1 MARLSR
7 RAFIKTS
14 VHTAGCLTL
23 PSLVPATVLGQ
34 NAPSAKINV
43 GIIGTGR
50 QSFHV
55 NMPQFLNLPDVRIV
69 AVCDVD
75 QWRLN
80 NAKQKV
86 DTFYG
91 NSACQ
96 TYTDYHEVIARK
108 DVDAVMISTADHWH
122 VFMSLDAIRA
132 GKHVS
137 CEKPLTL
144 SIQEGRILA
153 DTAKRY
159 GIVFRTDSECRSA
172 AHMRRSVEYV
182 LNGRIG
188 ELQRIKSGAPA
199 GDVAGGDPTPTPIPL
214 ELDYERWTGPALKR
228 PYCVDRVHASKQYNR
243 PGWMRCR
250 ETCEG
255 MITNWGTH
263 LNDIVQWANGTE
275 RTGPVE
281 VEATGT
287 YPDKGLWAV
296 LLDFNV
302 KYKYAN
308 GVELAYHIDKPYV
321 RFEGTDGWV
330 HAIWLGEG
338 QGLTAS
344 SPDILNDPLSPGDI
358 HLPRR
363 QDKEDFIY
371 AIKHGTNTMADAEV
385 GHRTTSLCQLGH
397 IAVQVGGKLTWDP
410 KAETF
415 ANSDSANRLL
425 SRPYRNPWTL

>member
-1 MARLSR
+1 MTKLSR
-7 RAFIKTS
+7 REFIKKS
-14 VHTAGCLTL
+14 ACTAGCLAI
-23 PSLVPATVLGQ
+23 PSFVPASVMDE
-34 NAPSAKINV
+34 NAPSKKINV
-43 GIIGTGR
+43 AMIGVGR
-50 QSFHV
+50 QAIQV
-55 NMPQFLNLPDVRIV
+55 NIPQFLKMKDVRIV

-75 QWRLN
+75 QWRLD
-80 NAKQKV
+80 NAKRKV
-86 DTFYG
+86 DTSYG
-91 NSACQ
+91 NTACR
-96 TYTDYHEVIARK
+96 TCKDYQEILARE
-108 DVDAVMISTADHWH
+108 DVDAVMISTTDHWH
-122 VFMSLDAIRA
+122 TFQNLDAIGA

-144 SIQEGRILA
+144 SIEEGRAVA
-153 DTAKRY
+153 DAAKRH
-159 GIVFRTDSECRSA
+159 GIVFRTDSECRSTP
-172 AHMRRSVEYV
+172 HMRQAVEYV

-188 ELQRIKSGAPA
+188 RLERIKSGAPA
-199 GDVAGGDPTPTPIPL
+199 GDVAGGNPGPMPIPP

-228 PYCVDRVHASKQYNR
+228 PYCVDRVHASKEYNR
-243 PGWMRCR
+243 PGWMRCL

-263 LNDIVQWANGTE
+263 LNDIVQWGNGTE

-281 VEATGT
+281 VEGKGT

-308 GVELAYHIDKPYV
+308 GVELEYHIDKPYV

-330 HAIWLGEG
+330 QAIWLGEG
-338 QGLTAS
+338 RGITAS
-344 SPDILNDPLSPGDI
+344 SEDILKEPLGSKEI

-371 AIKHGTNTMADAEV
+371 AIKNSTGTMADAEV

-397 IAVQVGGKLTWDP
+397 IAIQVGDRLKWDP
-410 KAETF
+410 KAEKFTNNDG
-415 ANSDSANRLL
+415 ANKLL
-425 SRPYRNPWTL
+425 SRTYRDPWKL